1 MINGTHA
8 SRDAEQ
14 TWEKVKRLHSVCQV
28 LWDQGRLYKEISWT
42 FDGPCLQ
49 PRVSVGRRI
58 FWVFA
63 FSVMESGKWEPKLK
77 NYHCLQSQDRKVMK
91 RWSEVK
97 SLSSVWLFATPWTV
111 AYQAS
116 GSMEF
121 SRQEYWGVGCHFLL
135 QGIFPTQE
143 LNLGLPYCRQTLYHL
158 SHQGRHNR
166 NHITARNCFSLFPVT
181 ASTNHWWHTP
191 HCGPSSGG
199 TAVNKTHTDPAPV

>member
-8 SRDAEQ
+8 SRDTEQ
-14 TWEKVKRLHSVCQV
+14 TWEKVKRLHFVCQV

-42 FDGPCLQ
+42 FDGPRLQ

-77 NYHCLQSQDRKVMK
+77 NYHSLQSQDRKVMK
-91 RWSEVK
+91 KWSEVK
-97 SLSSVWLFATPWTV
+97 SLSRAWLFATPWTV

-116 GSMEF
+116 RSMEF

-143 LNLGLPYCRQTLYHL
+143 SNLGLPYCRQTL
-158 SHQGRHNR
+158 
-166 NHITARNCFSLFPVT
+166 
-181 ASTNHWWHTP
+181 
-191 HCGPSSGG
+191 
-199 TAVNKTHTDPAPV
+199 